1 MFHGVVLVT
10 ALFLAWTAAPASA
23 QDGLY
28 IEFTPGAS
36 FLADSDLSGG
46 GGLSGLSAEAEFDS
60 AFVIGGA
67 VGSRFLDSFRGEVNL
82 SYREADIENV
92 TSGGVTL
99 QVLALMGN
107 VYYDFDLELPV
118 TPYLGAGIGVGFIEV
133 DPVNDEATE
142 FAWNIMF
149 GASYGVTDTI
159 GLSLGY
165 RYLGTTDAELDA
177 TGPASGTVDA
187 EIAVHEIL
195 FGFRYNF
202 PL

>member
-1 MFHGVVLVT
+1 MFHGITLVT

-36 FLADSDLSGG
+36 ILADSDLSGG
-46 GGLSGLSAEAEFDS
+46 GGLEAEFDT

-82 SYREADIENV
+82 SYREADDDQI
-92 TSGGVTL
+92 TSEGVTL
-99 QVLALMGN
+99 QVFALMGN

-133 DPVNDEATE
+133 GPVNDEATE

-149 GASYGVTDTI
+149 GASYDVTDTV

-177 TGPASGTVDA
+177 TGPASGTVHA